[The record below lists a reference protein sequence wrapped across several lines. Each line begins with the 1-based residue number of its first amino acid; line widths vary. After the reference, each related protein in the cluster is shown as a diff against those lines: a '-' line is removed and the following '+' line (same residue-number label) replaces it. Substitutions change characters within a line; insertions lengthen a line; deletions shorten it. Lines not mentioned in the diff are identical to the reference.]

1 MLPTFD
7 MRIAHAIAALALVCA
22 ASGCGP
28 IASLAK
34 IVEAQV
40 ELDAAAVAGG
50 HQAAPYEFTS
60 AELYLKKAQEE
71 HGYADFG
78 PATEFAQQ
86 AVTHAKEARKKALAQ
101 RAGTAPPPPPPS
113 PSNP

>member
-1 MLPTFD
+1 
-7 MRIAHAIAALALVCA
+7 MRTGHALAAFAIVCA
-22 ASGCGP
+22 GAGCGP

-40 ELDAAAVAGG
+40 ELDAATVAGG
-50 HQAAPYEFTS
+50 HQAAPYEYTS

-101 RAGTAPPPPPPS
+101 RAGTGAPPPPPS
-113 PSNP
+113 PNP